1 MLYIIGC
8 LTSLVIKTCLST
20 KAEDKPR
27 DKGTCI
33 VYGITDFLCAMAL
46 CLPAISNK
54 TLGDDISGFAI
65 MSMVV
70 QLAIAIFM
78 YKKAFNEPSA
88 GTISIWN
95 GLIAVTLF
103 YLGGGVMT
111 DSYNFFSNILA
122 ALTLG
127 Y

>member
-1 MLYIIGC
+1 M
-8 LTSLVIKTCLST
+8 
-20 KAEDKPR
+20 
-27 DKGTCI
+27 
-33 VYGITDFLCAMAL
+33 YGITDFLCAMAL

-65 MSMVV
+65 MGMIV

-78 YKKAFNEPSA
+78 CTFKELFQPSA
-88 GTISIWN
+88 RTISIWN

-111 DSYNFFSNILA
+111 DSYNFFGNIFA